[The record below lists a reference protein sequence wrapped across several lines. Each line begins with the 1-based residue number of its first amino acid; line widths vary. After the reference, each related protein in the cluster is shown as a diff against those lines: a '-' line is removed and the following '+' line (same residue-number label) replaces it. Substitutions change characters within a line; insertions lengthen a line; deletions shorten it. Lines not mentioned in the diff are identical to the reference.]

1 MKWILISILSVLS
14 LQVAAQDSDN
24 PFNVQINIKPTNGR
38 FHINA
43 NYTVPIQPCN
53 TYAFLTDYEASKNI
67 AGVID
72 LKILSRSANK
82 VRVSRTLEEDIL
94 FFHIQLKTVVE
105 YTEVPYQLLSF
116 EQVSGDAKYYK
127 GTWRLVPDKD
137 RTTVKYDAV
146 VELDSIVPMAV
157 IEYFMKNNLYE
168 RLESMAQKAAQYKPT
183 TVLTCK

>member
-14 LQVAAQDSDN
+14 LQVAAQHSDN

-43 NYTVPIQPCN
+43 SYNVPIQPCN
-53 TYAFLTDYEASKNI
+53 AFAFMTDYEASKNI

-116 EQVSGDAKYYK
+116 EQVSGDAKYYR

-137 RTTVKYDAV
+137 NNS
-146 VELDSIVPMAV
+146 SI
-157 IEYFMKNNLYE
+157 
-168 RLESMAQKAAQYKPT
+168 
-183 TVLTCK
+183 